1 MGIKVSFSEK
11 GSLSLQSEILI
22 RMYILKRKLIRN
34 ALYALYFILLTY
46 RTLKF
51 QHLAGIGAMGG
62 GDCKGALTVLPP
74 WPS

>member
-34 ALYALYFILLTY
+34 ALYAVFHT
-46 RTLKF
+46 TNLKNF
-51 QHLAGIGAMGG
+51 SI
-62 GDCKGALTVLPP
+62 
-74 WPS
+74 